1 LNLSSKIL
9 NNKNRNNPHKR
20 KRKKLDKEFNQGKK
34 KIINIK
40 SGLLNKKKAKKHSK
54 KNSIFSMKINI

>member
-1 LNLSSKIL
+1 M
-9 NNKNRNNPHKR
+9 
-20 KRKKLDKEFNQGKK
+20 KLDKEYNQGKK

-40 SGLLNKKKAKKHSK
+40 SGLLNKKKEKKHSK